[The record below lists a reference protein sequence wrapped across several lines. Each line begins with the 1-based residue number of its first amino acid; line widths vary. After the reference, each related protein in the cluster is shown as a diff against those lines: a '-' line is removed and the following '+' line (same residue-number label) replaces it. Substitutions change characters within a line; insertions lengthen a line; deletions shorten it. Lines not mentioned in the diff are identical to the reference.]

1 MATKTNF
8 DNDQVERLKV
18 WFDINPTPSR
28 NQVDHISSQ
37 LQVMSAHVWM
47 WFHQQQNRVKAKP
60 YISPQKVKTASLSKG
75 LSSSMPH
82 AHKAKTGSL
91 SKQLDCTYGNAHK
104 NRDVQEHVKGAEDR
118 RKDRVQAR
126 KGHIRG
132 ILRKQDT
139 RQHSDARSAEGCFNR
154 TVESAETRGRM
165 RVNFKDG
172 GDVGMVNGS
181 EVMQR
186 LEPMQGCI
194 KRKDKVAD
202 SVEHKRTRSSPGDVG
217 IKHKIG
223 NPQES
228 SATKLQKDS
237 IHRERKEA
245 ESHQYIRRKPAQ
257 GSMTRIVKEVDTRKS
272 MRKKLVSRSE
282 KKILK
287 EADSQNFLVVKPV
300 LRGIERRDKVAD
312 SRERGGLKATQGGIN
327 TAKKVSEKKRSLLQS
342 ECLLKQNQLT
352 HKVKNTV
359 VPKKMDAT
367 SNISQVGYQ
376 RAIEPEGTRQRGVTS
391 TPVSINRT
399 VEVERKHERQIKG
412 PVTRRKVPE
421 VLGSLVNEH
430 HRAAEKNLRN
440 LNHCRPVVEVSSS
453 SIHKKKCK
461 DSSRKGKKIKMLL
474 SQKPNPLMN
483 EAKTGNVLKES
494 GGCEEK
500 SKLKC
505 KMPARTSTGRTGL
518 FSALSLPQ
526 GKANISLSDSSDAE
540 DFQDDQNK
548 RTHKLTKK
556 KKDMTDALGN
566 SKSIPVLSRKRQHS
580 ALADC
585 ANRMTDGRNLTRIPL
600 KSSSQVHQDNKKNLP
615 VSPVKCDVSSTS
627 TSQSSV
633 VSSTVEE
640 ISALQNHR
648 HKRRPLSPDS
658 PDKNSCEIDIRITK
672 RLLQGKNSEEMN
684 SGKEVGKR
692 CDPVISDDK
701 IWDPYSGNFLFKREL
716 SVNLIKINL
725 SSYSDRREV
734 TVSSKMNS
742 TRRHKENKDSN
753 PLCIDDKTDI
763 NANVSVK
770 LSSVPKAAEKSI
782 WSSIASSVETSN
794 KVWSSIASPTE
805 TSLKEIPFI
814 DGSSLQD
821 QESNKLWSSIASSA
835 EKSTKDIPFMERPAS
850 PDGESTPSSSQDTL
864 ASNEDPNRGN
874 TESIFEDDSCEVSSS
889 VDLEKVP
896 ADLSGEV
903 EGIEETFSAVVK
915 ESKENEKIS
924 GYAMENTEDKEKSPE
939 EEAETM
945 TEVEQ
950 TSADE
955 LEDMEVNKEK
965 YQNASDNLM
974 ESEEEFEETPVV
986 LMEFMEEAEK
996 SPADFVENCEANK
1009 GPVERERS
1017 TEDVERTGADS
1028 GETPLE
1034 VDKISEELMKRT
1046 KSSCGKEEEEK
1057 EISEKPATECQDLY
1071 ENIDSP
1077 YYDICSPY
1085 MVVDEVSCSDT
1096 EEIEPKMTASQEDSS
1111 VSTHSSSKLES
1122 PSSKVVKNA
1131 ETSEVSEL
1139 DLRDD
1144 EEIVVSCSD
1153 TEETEPNMTA
1163 SPEDSTVIT
1172 HSLSKPESP
1181 SPQVVKNA
1189 ETSEVSELDISDDE
1203 EIVVSSLPPKKTRKE
1218 SPGNKVSKDQSVG
1231 KGISAGAFKPSAS
1244 SPTNPTSSK
1253 ATKKKD
1259 SPKVVDFDCCSET
1272 DEVILMSTVAP
1283 STPSSKDFMNGTPD
1297 LSKKGSEKGSP
1308 KSLQI
1313 DAPATSV
1320 NQVLPIALE
1329 NVTLLHT
1336 PSVRDS
1342 LSESQGVSDS
1352 TEEKSND
1359 PVDMNTTPDA
1369 DMELD
1374 CNDIELDM
1382 ICDDI
1387 KLDIICENV
1396 STISN
1401 DCDDHKLSERLLA
1414 TSKQDVGRNDSSS
1427 DELVI
1432 DMEPCDQMDQPLQ
1445 DQNVSENTSGS
1456 LRDSEDVSLDPPGWS
1471 VDCNDSS
1478 SDELVIDMEAYD
1490 LMKYPPQEQDVPEE
1504 TSASQGDPAVDS
1516 AEDDVK
1522 LDNYQASDEL
1532 NSCCDADTSLNAAED
1547 LKSDEL
1553 DEAEQSVEDGD
1564 SVHVI
1569 DVNACG
1575 EVESPLHA
1583 MDALENDAVVVAG
1596 TDSSQENNELRDS
1609 TSDGLC
1615 SDEITCEQKE
1625 CSLAGN
1631 DPAGINTTTS
1641 RSDAS
1646 EEKWDSVKL
1655 TVVHEDSTSD
1665 ELVIDMEACDLMK
1678 CPPKYPAQEQDAQED
1693 VSASPGDPAV
1703 DLSEVSASPGDP
1715 AVDLSED
1722 DVKHDNSQTSDEVNS
1737 YCDADTS
1744 LNAAEDLTSD
1754 ELDEAERNAEHDAS
1768 EEMLD
1773 PVKQTMV
1780 HEGSPSEDELFKDA
1794 TTCDPVESPLEDNA
1808 FTENSVN
1815 TSLDSFIASK
1825 ANTPAYGAESS
1836 SSVTC
1841 VMDQGSLEEGLMT
1854 SGGNPPL
1861 EEESFGN
1868 VGAVLGEVEDL
1879 VPARGSAPSSDDSVP
1894 CETKVHADRK
1904 GSPSVK
1910 AGTTTTELSEVFEA
1924 GDLAVTAINSS
1935 ATSEDHQPQTSSS
1948 SDAANLWPAKTDIK
1962 VRSEPGVAAEKDT
1975 LSGTN
1980 TPSGD
1985 LKPSNKENSA
1995 EKVKHPRSLSKL
2007 VLDLTQKLGILARKA
2022 SVGSL
2027 DLPKS
2032 TVSIN
2037 HKARYSKKSSSLSSS
2052 LSSSS
2057 TEAAPQPSKPIQEPR
2072 RGSKRRRVITNTN
2085 LKRPPIPEAVQIR
2098 IQQLNP
2104 YPCDHNWKRNAAMVE
2119 LAQKELQLD
2128 CQPGDISFT
2137 KALNLAAN
2145 LELSNEPLMGA
2156 RGNTMGSL
2164 NFYYQPDMDPT
2175 NAVSAGATVK
2185 DSCGAT
2191 VATSNENSCSQRVD
2205 AQPSSGSM
2213 DSGWSTTVEDHPLV
2227 RQLLCG
2233 TEPVKQ
2239 KRSRSKS
2246 GKLNKDNKS
2255 RRRRKS
2261 SDDIPWDGSFS
2272 EKDIREEW
2280 MQLLKVMEE
2289 STLSGDEGQP
2299 SSSGTT
2305 VPSSSVTASASEGDL
2320 GSSAVVSVE
2329 GLPSAPLRVTASAST
2344 MASAEDQFPAATGY
2358 QAATLGVPETS
2369 TASASE
2375 ADDLSDMPS
2384 ILRVFSLRDE
2394 AQESCPTLEPSG
2406 LGSFDLDSARI
2417 VEEQRTPS
2425 EVYSLAATAAAASA
2439 ARNALNTTHPASSLP
2454 SYQQAQSWN
2463 RKRHS
2468 SQTYGSTDGVPPV
2481 KSAARAVNG
2490 STFQEFPGRTMQQ
2503 RQIRPQPVPS
2513 SCRNQSGN
2521 LSGTV
2526 QTIASNN
2533 NIINS
2538 TSSSVPSGI
2547 SPNNHLINIPMA
2559 SPSSSNTQGATCVQ
2573 SASPILV
2580 ASQPPVSLV
2589 PVPPVAQRQVQQP
2602 LLQSL
2607 LNPLILNQELQQRRF
2622 SDSPPLCTPYP
2633 ITTVSANVISGHPG
2647 VTLNSLPRQPVPA
2660 GNIPGPVIGYLARN
2674 VTLPTPANTQWTQ
2687 PSTSLQLTPVNSQ
2700 TYSNDL
2706 NNQSKTIYYTAQG
2719 STLTFHV

>member
-37 LQVMSAHVWM
+37 LQVMSASVWM

-60 YISPQKVKTASLSKG
+60 YISPLKVKTASLSKG

-82 AHKAKTGSL
+82 AHKVKTGSL

-104 NRDVQEHVKGAEDR
+104 NRDVQEHVKEAEDR

-202 SVEHKRTRSSPGDVG
+202 SVEHKRTRSSPGDGG

-237 IHRERKEA
+237 IHRERTEA
-245 ESHQYIRRKPAQ
+245 EPHQYIRRKPAQ

-327 TAKKVSEKKRSLLQS
+327 TAKKVSEEKRSLLQS

-367 SNISQVGYQ
+367 SNISQVGHQ

-391 TPVSINRT
+391 TPVSINTT

-421 VLGSLVNEH
+421 VLGSQVNEH

-585 ANRMTDGRNLTRIPL
+585 ANRLTDGRNLTRIPL
-600 KSSSQVHQDNKKNLP
+600 KSSSQVHQNNKKNLP

-974 ESEEEFEETPVV
+974 ESEEEFEEIPVV

-1028 GETPLE
+1028 GETPVE

-1046 KSSCGKEEEEK
+1046 KSSCGKEEEEKEK

-1085 MVVDEVSCSDT
+1085 MVVDE
-1096 EEIEPKMTASQEDSS
+1096 
-1111 VSTHSSSKLES
+1111 
-1122 PSSKVVKNA
+1122 
-1131 ETSEVSEL
+1131 
-1139 DLRDD
+1139 
-1144 EEIVVSCSD
+1144 VSCSD

-1218 SPGNKVSKDQSVG
+1218 SPGNKVLKDQSVG
-1231 KGISAGAFKPSAS
+1231 KGISAGARKPSAS

-1401 DCDDHKLSERLLA
+1401 DCDDHKLSERLLV
-1414 TSKQDVGRNDSSS
+1414 TSKQDVERNDSSS

-1445 DQNVSENTSGS
+1445 DQNVSENINGS
-1456 LRDSEDVSLDPPGWS
+1456 LRDSEDASLDPPGWS
-1471 VDCNDSS
+1471 VNCSDSS
-1478 SDELVIDMEAYD
+1478 SDELVIDMEACD
-1490 LMKYPPQEQDVPEE
+1490 LMKYPPQEQDAPEE

-1522 LDNYQASDEL
+1522 QDNSQTSDEL
-1532 NSCCDADTSLNAAED
+1532 NSYCDADTSHNARED
-1547 LKSDEL
+1547 LKSGEL
-1553 DEAEQSVEDGD
+1553 DEAEQTAEDGD
-1564 SVHVI
+1564 SVPVI

-1583 MDALENDAVVVAG
+1583 KDALENDAVVAG
-1596 TDSSQENNELRDS
+1596 IPVDCSQENNELRDS

-1615 SDEITCEQKE
+1615 SDKITCEQTE

-1631 DPAGINTTTS
+1631 DPAEIDTTTS

-1646 EEKWDSVKL
+1646 EEELDLVKL

-1665 ELVIDMEACDLMK
+1665 DLVIDMEACELMK
-1678 CPPKYPAQEQDAQED
+1678 CPPQEQDAPEET
-1693 VSASPGDPAV
+1693 SASPGDPAV
-1703 DLSEVSASPGDP
+1703 DSSE
-1715 AVDLSED
+1715 ED
-1722 DVKHDNSQTSDEVNS
+1722 AKQDISQTSDELNS
-1737 YCDADTS
+1737 YCDAGTS
-1744 LNAAEDLTSD
+1744 HNAREDLKSD

-1773 PVKQTMV
+1773 PVKQTV
-1780 HEGSPSEDELFKDA
+1780 VYEGSTSEDDLFIDA
-1794 TTCDPVESPLEDNA
+1794 TTCDPVECPLEDNA
-1808 FTENSVN
+1808 ITENSVN
-1815 TSLDSFIASK
+1815 TSLDSSIASE
-1825 ANTPAYGAESS
+1825 ANTPACCAEFS
-1836 SSVTC
+1836 SSVAG

-1861 EEESFGN
+1861 EEESSGN
-1868 VGAVLGEVEDL
+1868 DGAVLGEVEDP
-1879 VPARGSAPSSDDSVP
+1879 VPTKGSAPSCNDSVP
-1894 CETKVHADRK
+1894 CETEVHADKK

-1910 AGTTTTELSEVFEA
+1910 AGTTTTELIEVIEA

-1935 ATSEDHQPQTSSS
+1935 ATAEDHQPQTSSS

-1975 LSGTN
+1975 PSGTN
-1980 TPSGD
+1980 TPSGA

-2007 VLDLTQKLGILARKA
+2007 VLDLTQKLGILAKRA
-2022 SVGSL
+2022 VPSVSSL

-2032 TVSIN
+2032 TFSIN
-2037 HKARYSKKSSSLSSS
+2037 HKARYSKNSSSLLSS

-2246 GKLNKDNKS
+2246 GKLNKNNNS

-2305 VPSSSVTASASEGDL
+2305 IPTSSVTASSSEGNLD
-2320 GSSAVVSVE
+2320 SSAVVSVE

-2394 AQESCPTLEPSG
+2394 AQESCPTLELSG

-2439 ARNALNTTHPASSLP
+2439 ARNARNTTHPASSLP

-2647 VTLNSLPRQPVPA
+2647 VTLNSLPRRSVPA
-2660 GNIPGPVIGYLARN
+2660 GNTPGPVIGYLARN